1 MSEEKAKKTIQWK
14 PEQKKAIGARN
25 VSLAVSA
32 AAGSGKTAVLT
43 ERIVE
48 LLADPERRK
57 RMGEFG
63 RNRVINELSW
73 EHTSK
78 ALLEGYEK
86 FFTGVFDGKKRAPAG
101 KAPAAMG

>member
-1 MSEEKAKKTIQWK
+1 
-14 PEQKKAIGARN
+14 
-25 VSLAVSA
+25 
-32 AAGSGKTAVLT
+32 
-43 ERIVE
+43 
-48 LLADPERRK
+48 
-57 RMGEFG
+57 MGEFG

-86 FFTGVFDGKKRAPAG
+86 FFTGAFDGKKIEYSG